1 MVGCKQREVAAAG
14 QEDDAV
20 PGVDGGFQDSG
31 HSPSS
36 PGTLVLSH
44 PASWWRCSGEG
55 GRRVGIGAGT
65 VVVGLSVAVK
75 TEEWTVPCP
84 KVCQPFLFCL
94 FPP

>member
-1 MVGCKQREVAAAG
+1 MAGCKQREVAAAVQG
-14 QEDDAV
+14 DGAA
-20 PGVDGGFQDSG
+20 PGEDGGFQDSG
-31 HSPSS
+31 RSPSF

-44 PASWWRCSGEG
+44 PASWWRCSGEDG
-55 GRRVGIGAGT
+55 QRAEIGAGT
-65 VVVGLSVAVK
+65 VAVGSSVATK